1 MSGRELVLSF
11 ERDRWR
17 AAGEGVDVV
26 HSDLRGLETLLEA
39 QLGGDAPI
47 DVHLKFDMASMP
59 RWLHQYHGHYCNYT
73 LHVGRRHGGSEC
85 P

>member
-26 HSDLRGLETLLEA
+26 HGDLRGLETLLEA
-39 QLGGDAPI
+39 QLAGEAPI
-47 DVHLKFDMASMP
+47 DVLLKFDMASIP
-59 RWLHQYHGHYCNYT
+59 QWLRQYHGHYCNYT
-73 LHVGRRHGGSEC
+73 LRVGRRPGGGERA
-85 P
+85 